1 MSSLAAPGGDAGIT
15 SQRIF
20 ARKQR
25 VAEALSTTPRRVLAV
40 FAALG
45 TITGAIAGVIALLP
59 KSPETLA
66 ASVEAL
72 SARPEVSLEE
82 YDVRAGSPIDGT
94 AHASTGVRTISY
106 RLAADTATSL
116 TTTTA
121 AQPEAQH
128 AAEGLAGGERARKP
142 SRPSS
147 QSSHGTSTNRPEA
160 TTPAGGE
167 SKETSTGDTSLRA
180 KRTGGKLT
188 LEPLGGSYP
197 KEVPEASPGGRDADR
212 HEAPAAESQRKVE
225 GAVVSEGE
233 GKKAVAIT
241 TVAGLVAS
249 GKAGEAPV
257 PEAAAAR
264 IVLPRSCQ
272 TGSCGATQEI
282 ERALTYDPNP
292 VKAAQAVAAVFKN
305 SRSEIVGK
313 RLYPLGAMVSYMVS
327 LQGFAH
333 KRATLQWSLT
343 GGARKHPLPRPW
355 WHDVVAA
362 QIEPTV
368 NDETISGSFWV
379 PMPPARGSYEVHLS
393 VLDDRGIQHGERD
406 TAPFH

>member
-1 MSSLAAPGGDAGIT
+1 MT
-15 SQRIF
+15 SQRTS

-25 VAEALSTTPRRVLAV
+25 VADALSTTPRRVLAA
-40 FAALG
+40 FAAVA

-59 KSPETLA
+59 KSNDTLT

-72 SARPEVSLEE
+72 SARPEVSLEQ

-94 AHASTGVRTISY
+94 AQASTGIRAISY
-106 RLAADTATSL
+106 RLAAYTSRSRSR
-116 TTTTA
+116 TPA
-121 AQPEAQH
+121 APSEPEH
-128 AAEGLAGGERARKP
+128 AEGSFTGHASESGQLSRTP
-142 SRPSS
+142 SRT
-147 QSSHGTSTNRPEA
+147 TSTNGPEDV
-160 TTPAGGE
+160 TSGGE
-167 SKETSTGDTSLRA
+167 ESKDTSAGSTSPHA
-180 KRTGGKLT
+180 KRTGGKIT
-188 LEPLGGSYP
+188 REPLGGSYP
-197 KEVPEASPGGRDADR
+197 KEVPEAFLAGQGADR
-212 HEAPAAESQRKVE
+212 HGAPAAESQRRVE

-233 GKKAVAIT
+233 GKT
-241 TVAGLVAS
+241 TVDVGEVAGLIAS

-257 PEAAAAR
+257 HEAAAAR

-305 SRSEIVGK
+305 SRSEVVGK
-313 RLYPLGAMVSYMVS
+313 RLYPVGAMVSYTVN

-333 KRATLQWSLT
+333 KHATLQWSLT

-355 WHDVVAA
+355 WHDVVVA

-368 NDETISGSFWV
+368 NNETLSGSFWV
-379 PMPPARGSYEVHLS
+379 PMPPARGNYEVHLI
-393 VLDDRGIQHGERD
+393 VLDDRGIQHCERD